1 MFALPRTGRLGVNVQ
16 LARAALPVLLRR
28 GFGGCAG
35 FSSTSNVRLPT
46 AAERGT
52 RSVRGF
58 TLLELLIVVGI
69 IGLLL
74 VLIAPAFTTIKGGTD
89 VTSAAYTI
97 KGMLDTARTYA
108 KANNTYT
115 WVGFYEEDATAT
127 TPTNN
132 TPAYPGKGRVLL
144 TIVASKDGTKIY
156 EDT

>member
-35 FSSTSNVRLPT
+35 FSPTSNDRLPT

-52 RSVRGF
+52 KSVRGF

-74 VLIAPAFTTIKGGTD
+74 VLIAPALTTIKGGTD

-97 KGMLDTARTYA
+97 QGVLDTARTYA

-115 WVGFYEEDATAT
+115 WVGFAGSIGAAT
-127 TPTNN
+127 T
-132 TPAYPGKGRVLL
+132 G
-144 TIVASKDGTKIY
+144 
-156 EDT
+156 